1 MAAGAQPGPI
11 LPRLPG
17 TESPFCSLPHPP
29 LRGREMPSAMNHP
42 RNSSAPLRSPPRR
55 FAIPPRADTPCVG
68 SVPSA
73 GPRRGRGDT
82 SRPQNPSTAGPTSPN
97 PAPHHPRG
105 HRSAPAGMRG
115 ARTHPGVFNDSLG
128 IWGFGPWCEEVP
140 VGSGSVLTGP
150 VLVPGVAADG
160 LQQEAVVGHGELA
173 AGGTRAQDAP
183 RATGTTPGDTSPF
196 HPPKNNSPGRG
207 FPSSPPA
214 QARPGPTPPQPHNP
228 WQEHREAGGSG
239 GSLITP

>member
-1 MAAGAQPGPI
+1 MLFWDGCWCSAWPHPAPPAQHRKPFLFSPTSPAPRPGNAI
-11 LPRLPG
+11 G
-17 TESPFCSLPHPP
+17 HESPTEL
-29 LRGREMPSAMNHP
+29 
-42 RNSSAPLRSPPRR
+42 LRSSPRR

-68 SVPSA
+68 SVPSL

-97 PAPHHPRG
+97 PTPHHPRG

-115 ARTHPGVFNDSLG
+115 ARAHPGVSDDSLR

-173 AGGTRAQDAP
+173 AGGTRAQDA
-183 RATGTTPGDTSPF
+183 GTTPGDTSPF
-196 HPPKNNSPGRG
+196 HPHPKNSPGRG
-207 FPSSPPA
+207 FPSSPPT
-214 QARPGPTPPQPHNP
+214 QAKPGPTPPQPHNP